1 VSCAPWDLTG
11 CAGDLAKS
19 IAGDAFSSIAHDFGQ
34 AAGSAVNWL
43 WAQTSSAS
51 AVHLGGSGFDVD
63 LGIVAAIAATVA
75 VGLFVIQLIG
85 STLRRDPSGLGRAL
99 KGLVIAFIGGGVA
112 IAVTNILLSATDSLS
127 AGVVQVATGD
137 SISQLGNAILSGA
150 TITTAMSNPAGIILL
165 SLVAL
170 VAVVIVWAALMV
182 RKVLIVVS
190 AVFAPLAFAG
200 SVADITASWVRRW
213 IELTVALIVSKLI
226 LVLIFVV
233 GLGMV
238 TGASGQAGTG
248 TTQKVTQVVSGLLV
262 LALAGFAP
270 WLALKLVHFSGPVPP
285 TACHGSHLRSRR
297 PAGGADPT
305 EGR

>member
-1 VSCAPWDLTG
+1 MAPSPWPAGRRADVSCAPWDLTG
-11 CAGDLAKS
+11 WAGGLAKV

-51 AVHLGGSGFDVD
+51 AIHLGGSGFDLD

-127 AGVVQVATGD
+127 AGVVQAATGD

-150 TITTAMSNPAGIILL
+150 TITTAVSN
-165 SLVAL
+165 
-170 VAVVIVWAALMV
+170 
-182 RKVLIVVS
+182 
-190 AVFAPLAFAG
+190 
-200 SVADITASWVRRW
+200 
-213 IELTVALIVSKLI
+213 
-226 LVLIFVV
+226 
-233 GLGMV
+233 
-238 TGASGQAGTG
+238 
-248 TTQKVTQVVSGLLV
+248 
-262 LALAGFAP
+262 
-270 WLALKLVHFSGPVPP
+270 
-285 TACHGSHLRSRR
+285 
-297 PAGGADPT
+297 
-305 EGR
+305 